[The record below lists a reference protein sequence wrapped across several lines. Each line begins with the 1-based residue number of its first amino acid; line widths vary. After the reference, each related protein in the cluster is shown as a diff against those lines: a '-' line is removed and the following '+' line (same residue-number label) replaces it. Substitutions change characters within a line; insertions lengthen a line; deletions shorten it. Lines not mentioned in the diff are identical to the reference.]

1 MTLHIRTVHHFEL
14 FLFRLLSE
22 INNRNMDCRIT
33 DSKNVLRADSIVS
46 VPPDHF
52 EEEAQTERYFGAVL
66 RLTQDERARARWFVT
81 AVYQLNA
88 SVA

>member
-1 MTLHIRTVHHFEL
+1 MTLHIRTVNHFQL
-14 FLFRLLSE
+14 FLFRLLSK
-22 INNRNMDCRIT
+22 INNRNMDY
-33 DSKNVLRADSIVS
+33 DSKIVLRADSIVS

-52 EEEAQTERYFGAVL
+52 GEEAQTERYFGAVL
-66 RLTQDERARARWFVT
+66 RLTQDERARIKWFVT

>member
-1 MTLHIRTVHHFEL
+1 MTLHIRTVNHFQL
-14 FLFRLLSE
+14 FLFRLLSK
-22 INNRNMDCRIT
+22 INNRNMDY
-33 DSKNVLRADSIVS
+33 DSKIVLSIVS

-52 EEEAQTERYFGAVL
+52 GEEAQTERYFGAVL
-66 RLTQDERARARWFVT
+66 RLTQDERARVRWFVT